1 MNCGI
6 GLRNA
11 PVFQKYERYS
21 ERKECLK
28 VEFLLSSKGFC
39 VRTRI
44 NKWSMLAQSC
54 FFVGTD
60 GRLLGPDKRELPF
73 SRSIAPFR

>member
-1 MNCGI
+1 MGKWSDE
-6 GLRNA
+6 LRNW
-11 PVFQKYERYS
+11 VQKRSGLPKISHS

-28 VEFLLSSKGFC
+28 VEFLLSNKGFC
-39 VRTRI
+39 IRTRI

-60 GRLLGPDKRELPF
+60 GRLLDPDKHV
-73 SRSIAPFR
+73 AM